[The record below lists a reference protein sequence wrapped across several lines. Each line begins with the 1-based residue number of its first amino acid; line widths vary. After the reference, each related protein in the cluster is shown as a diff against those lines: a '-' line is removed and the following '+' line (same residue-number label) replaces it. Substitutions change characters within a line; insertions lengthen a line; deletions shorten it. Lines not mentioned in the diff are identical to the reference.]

1 MRKAALLL
9 AAPLVAG
16 CVSLEDHSRV
26 AANAVRPG
34 QRTIVVVYP
43 SPGPWVIPD
52 PDSKAESAAKTLP
65 GLSQLVGAFQD
76 ERGLRE
82 AADLKQY
89 LPRWNP
95 VPALSEALLRDLA
108 GSGFSGQFIPQA
120 GSDLSDEQVR
130 RFNRSADI
138 LTWQRTY
145 FYEHPERGLSRNY
158 AQILSLDDAL
168 VLEVNLLSGVQGNED
183 GNMVP
188 TLWSSTRLLRANT
201 LRPIWAK
208 EEQAEDPGSARS
220 MYEFKTL
227 PKQLLDRWDALIPQ
241 LSLKIA
247 ASLSSAIVAPIPR
260 ALPAG
265 IIAPSGERMDQ
276 PPPSS
281 PHEPPMPE
289 PPPAEPAPAA
299 EEAPAPPEAPAS
311 LQ

>member
-1 MRKAALLL
+1 MRKAVV
-9 AAPLVAG
+9 LVALPLISG
-16 CVSLEDHSRV
+16 CVSLEDNSRV

-34 QRTIVVVYP
+34 QRTIVVVYA

-65 GLSQLVGAFQD
+65 GLSQIVGAFQD
-76 ERGLRE
+76 DRGLRE

-108 GSGFSGQFIPQA
+108 GAGFAGQFIPQA
-120 GSDLSDEQVR
+120 GSDLADEQVR

-145 FYEHPERGLSRNY
+145 FYDHPERGLSRNY
-158 AQILSLDDAL
+158 SQILSLDDAL
-168 VLEVNLLSGVQGNED
+168 ILEVNLLSGVQGNDD
-183 GNMVP
+183 GNMIP

-201 LRPIWAK
+201 LRPVWAK
-208 EEQAEDPGSARS
+208 EDQVEDASSARS

-227 PKQLLDRWDALIPQ
+227 PKQLLDRWDALLPQ

-247 ASLSSAIVAPIPR
+247 ASLSSALVAPVPR
-260 ALPAG
+260 ALPSGA
-265 IIAPSGERMDQ
+265 IAPSAEAMDQ
-276 PPPSS
+276 PAPA
-281 PHEPPMPE
+281 
-289 PPPAEPAPAA
+289 PPAEPAPPEPPAA
-299 EEAPAPPEAPAS
+299 P
-311 LQ
+311 Q

>member
-1 MRKAALLL
+1 MRKAAWLL
-9 AAPLVAG
+9 AAPFVSG
-16 CVSLEDHSRV
+16 CVSLEDHSRI

-65 GLSQLVGAFQD
+65 GLSQIVGAFQD
-76 ERGLRE
+76 ERGQRE

-95 VPALSEALLRDLA
+95 APALSEALLRDLGGVGYA
-108 GSGFSGQFIPQA
+108 GQFLPQA
-120 GSDLSDEQVR
+120 GSELTDEQAR

-145 FYEHPERGLSRNY
+145 FYDHPERGLSRNY
-158 AQILSLDDAL
+158 AQILALDDAL
-168 VLEVNLLSGVQGNED
+168 ILEVNLLSGLQGNDE
-183 GNMVP
+183 GNMIP

-201 LRPIWAK
+201 LRPLWAK
-208 EEQAEDPGSARS
+208 EDLVEDLASARS

-227 PKQLLDRWDALIPQ
+227 PQQLVDRWNALLPQ

-247 ASLSSAIVAPIPR
+247 ASLSSALVAPIPR
-260 ALPAG
+260 GLPTG
-265 IIAPSGERMDQ
+265 VIAPSAEPTDQ
-276 PPPSS
+276 PPP
-281 PHEPPMPE
+281 
-289 PPPAEPAPAA
+289 EPAASTGTLPS
-299 EEAPAPPEAPAS
+299 PAPPEAPAS
-311 LQ
+311 PQ